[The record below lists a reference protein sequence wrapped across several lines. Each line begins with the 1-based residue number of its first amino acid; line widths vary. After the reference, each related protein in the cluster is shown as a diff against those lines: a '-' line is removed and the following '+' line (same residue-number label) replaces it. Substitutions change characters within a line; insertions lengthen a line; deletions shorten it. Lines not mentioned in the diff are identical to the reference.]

1 MMLGEVLFQLIGDH
15 KCHDGIVKCLEE
27 GLILVSTLPCGWY
40 ILKMIGTYDEQIQ
53 EKERLIAERKKELS
67 QSYDSLINSM
77 DDLLGKAAESSAT
90 MAERSFESKRR
101 DFQRFLERA
110 ETRYTQIAGTKI
122 DTEMM
127 LQQFRRFVQRW
138 LVVFE
143 ECSVDP
149 IACPKRVITEEELNR
164 CRTIADVDSLT
175 LERLKATEVRFI
187 SSQRDKDAKM
197 LRGFRAQIRRIT
209 AAITE

>member
-1 MMLGEVLFQLIGDH
+1 
-15 KCHDGIVKCLEE
+15 
-27 GLILVSTLPCGWY
+27 
-40 ILKMIGTYDEQIQ
+40 
-53 EKERLIAERKKELS
+53 
-67 QSYDSLINSM
+67 
-77 DDLLGKAAESSAT
+77 
-90 MAERSFESKRR
+90 
-101 DFQRFLERA
+101 
-110 ETRYTQIAGTKI
+110 
-122 DTEMM
+122 M

-149 IACPKRVITEEELNR
+149 IRSPKRVVTEEELNR
-164 CRTIADVDSLT
+164 CRTIADVASLT

-209 AAITE
+209 APAKQIMDSGALGSTAGQREPQEIELTTA